1 MPESSFEPTFRALKP
16 NQDPQPRITVRFL
29 FKLCPVPAGATEQA
43 LHQWSR
49 LQSWPIKVL
58 KALGPREWL
67 IGAAAQP
74 PAGWL
79 TFNGET
85 VLTVPVHQKARE
97 QKVIQAGRRPVLKGP
112 AAGQD
117 EAAST
122 APADPWAHSDPWSEY
137 FRQQAKPTQP
147 AKATSSVAAQPRPVP
162 PETPIASK
170 FQAQDARL
178 QKLEDAVLA
187 LKTGQEEQARQAQED
202 KESMTGSLT
211 AMQAQ
216 FAASLE
222 AMQQAQQRQQEQLC
236 QGMADLKSIVLAA
249 NLPDQSKKPRHGYRE
264 PMELDTANA
273 H

>member
-1 MPESSFEPTFRALKP
+1 M
-16 NQDPQPRITVRFL
+16 
-29 FKLCPVPAGATEQA
+29 
-43 LHQWSR
+43 
-49 LQSWPIKVL
+49 
-58 KALGPREWL
+58 
-67 IGAAAQP
+67 
-74 PAGWL
+74 
-79 TFNGET
+79 
-85 VLTVPVHQKARE
+85 
-97 QKVIQAGRRPVLKGP
+97 
-112 AAGQD
+112 
-117 EAAST
+117 
-122 APADPWAHSDPWSEY
+122 
-137 FRQQAKPTQP
+137 
-147 AKATSSVAAQPRPVP
+147 
-162 PETPIASK
+162 
-170 FQAQDARL
+170 
-178 QKLEDAVLA
+178 LA